1 MSEPARAASRL
12 DARLRLRLRL
22 HHATSVVLERELV
35 LAAQGGDAV
44 AREQLVRAFLPSI
57 AIVARRY
64 RNSSAVERR
73 ELMQEGVV
81 GLLRAL
87 ARFDSSLGTPFWAY
101 ASWWVRQAMQRLMA
115 ELGRPVVLSDRAL
128 RQIARVKDAQH
139 RLFQDLGKEPSAAEL
154 AAETS
159 FTTEQVGLLMAA
171 ERRPRILEES
181 AGQERSGGGEAVGRQ
196 LADSRVEEEF
206 ERRLWQ
212 LASEQLSTLAQ
223 GLTDR
228 ERGVLRARFGLDGRE
243 QTLREIAARIGLS
256 AERVRQI
263 EQEAL
268 GKMRVAAGVEP
279 AG

>member
-12 DARLRLRLRL
+12 DARLRL

-64 RNSSAVERR
+64 RNSSTVERR

-181 AGQERSGGGEAVGRQ
+181 AGQERGGGEAVGRQ

-212 LASEQLSTLAQ
+212 LASVQLSALAQ

-228 ERGVLRARFGLDGRE
+228 ERGVLQARFGLDGRE

-279 AG
+279 AA

>member
-12 DARLRLRLRL
+12 DERLRLD
-22 HHATSVVLERELV
+22 HAASVVLERELV

-64 RNSSAVERR
+64 RNSPTVERR

-87 ARFDSSLGTPFWAY
+87 ARFDPSLGTPFWAY

-128 RQIARVKDAQH
+128 RQLARVKDAQH

-181 AGQERSGGGEAVGRQ
+181 AAGERSGGNEAGGRQ

-206 ERRLWQ
+206 ERRLWK
-212 LASEQLSTLAQ
+212 LASEQLSALGQ

-228 ERGVLRARFGLDGRE
+228 ERGVLQARFGLDGRE

-279 AG
+279 AA

>member
-1 MSEPARAASRL
+1 MREPARAAPRL
-12 DARLRLRLRL
+12 DSRVRL
-22 HHATSVVLERELV
+22 HHAMSVVLERELV

-64 RNSSAVERR
+64 RNSPTVERR

-101 ASWWVRQAMQRLMA
+101 ATWWVRQAMQRLMA

-128 RQIARVKDAQH
+128 RQLARVKDAQH
-139 RLFQDLGKEPSAAEL
+139 RLFQDLGKEPSTAEL

-171 ERRPRILEES
+171 ERRPRILEEP
-181 AGQERSGGGEAVGRQ
+181 AAVERSGGEAVGTQ

-212 LASEQLSTLAQ
+212 LASEQLSALGQ

-228 ERGVLRARFGLDGRE
+228 ERGVLTARFGLDGRE

-268 GKMRVAAGVEP
+268 GKMRLAAGVEP
-279 AG
+279 AA

>member
-1 MSEPARAASRL
+1 MWEPARAAPRL
-12 DARLRLRLRL
+12 DSPVRL
-22 HHATSVVLERELV
+22 HHAMSVVLERELV

-57 AIVARRY
+57 AMVARRY
-64 RNSSAVERR
+64 RNSPTVERR

-101 ASWWVRQAMQRLMA
+101 ATWWVRQAMQRLMA

-128 RQIARVKDAQH
+128 RQLARVKDAQH
-139 RLFQDLGKEPSAAEL
+139 RLFQDLGKEPSTAEL

-181 AGQERSGGGEAVGRQ
+181 TAVERGGGEAVGRQ

-212 LASEQLSTLAQ
+212 LASEQLSALGQ

-228 ERGVLRARFGLDGRE
+228 ERGVLTARFGLDGRE

-268 GKMRVAAGVEP
+268 GKMRLAAGVEP
-279 AG
+279 AA